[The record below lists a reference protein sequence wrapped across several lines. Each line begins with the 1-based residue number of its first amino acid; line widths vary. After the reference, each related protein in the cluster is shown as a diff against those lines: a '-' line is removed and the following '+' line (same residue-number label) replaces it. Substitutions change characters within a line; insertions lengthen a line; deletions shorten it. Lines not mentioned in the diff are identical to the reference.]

1 MQTVF
6 PTLYSTLEPA
16 ALATYISRQ
25 YHLQDVSCQFLVRGV
40 GDTYRVQARDAR
52 YILRIYRPSHRTQG
66 NIAAEAELLL
76 ALHAAGIP
84 VSYPLADKDG
94 QYLQALPAA
103 EGTRSAMLFTFAEGR
118 AVNILSPNQLQV
130 LGTQMARFHNVSATL
145 QLSDPR
151 WTFDLDTTLFT
162 PLANA
167 RDHFREDTAGHAWL
181 QQAAHQVQAHLA
193 GVDTAAFS
201 SGYCHFD
208 FLPKNFHFDEK
219 GHLTFFDFDFFG
231 KGWLIQDVMTF
242 RQQLLLD
249 RLMGRLT
256 AEQFTAAYDQFITAY
271 TAVRPLSEGELAAI
285 PWLGLGFWT
294 FYMGFHMTHDQF
306 YTLMQ
311 PPVLQSRTAFIRKIV
326 EMDREQ
332 G

>member
-6 PTLYSTLEPA
+6 PTVYSTLDPA
-16 ALATYISRQ
+16 ALATYIGRQ
-25 YHLQDVSCQFLVRGV
+25 YQLQDVLCQFLVRGV
-40 GDTYRVQARDAR
+40 GDTYRVQARNAR

-76 ALHAAGIP
+76 ALHAAGVP

-103 EGTRSAMLFTFAEGR
+103 EGTRYAMLFSFAEGH
-118 AVNILSPNQLQV
+118 AVNLLSPNQLQV

-151 WTFDLDTTLFT
+151 WAFDLDTTLFI

-167 RDHFREDTAGHAWL
+167 RDHFGEDAAGYAWL
-181 QQAAHQVQAHLA
+181 QQAAREVQGHLA
-193 GVDTAAFS
+193 VMDTAAFA

-208 FLPKNFHFDEK
+208 LLPKNFHFDEK
-219 GHLTFFDFDFFG
+219 DHLTFFDFDFFG
-231 KGWLIQDVMTF
+231 RGWLIQDIMTF

-256 AEQFTAAYDQFITAY
+256 AEQFTAAYDQFISAY
-271 TAVRPLSEGELAAI
+271 TAVRPLGDEALKAI
-285 PWLGLGFWT
+285 PWLGLGFWM

-311 PPVLQSRTAFIRKIV
+311 SHVLQSRTAFIRKIV
-326 EMDREQ
+326 EMDRA
-332 G
+332 